1 VVYIAPTGH
10 AAREPDAQGPH
21 APMTPDKTDPP
32 RSLREQALEA
42 IKRGILDSRYAP
54 GALLSENQLA
64 EELQISRTP
73 IREALR
79 ELAGGGL
86 VRILP
91 QRGIVVSELSVHD
104 IVEVYQLRE
113 QLEGFAVR
121 VAAERLGPADAEGLL
136 ADHRDAVAHMQA
148 GALRAAY
155 DSSVLMHSRILALA
169 GNSRLRQFMAQ
180 LGDQVHRFG
189 LLTLRHGR
197 VERALA
203 EHGQI
208 IEALIAN
215 RPEDAET
222 LMRLHLRADRDLAL
236 RVVLPA
242 GAMQPELT
250 A

>member
-1 VVYIAPTGH
+1 
-10 AAREPDAQGPH
+10 
-21 APMTPDKTDPP
+21 MTRDKSDPP
-32 RSLREQALEA
+32 RSLREQAYEA

-64 EELQISRTP
+64 DELEISRTP

-121 VAAERLGPADAEGLL
+121 VAAERLGPADAEGLM
-136 ADHRDAVAHMQA
+136 ADHRDALAHMEA
-148 GALRAAY
+148 GRLRDAY
-155 DSSVLMHSRILALA
+155 DCSVLMHSRIIALA
-169 GNSRLRQFMAQ
+169 GNTRLVQFMAQ

-208 IEALIAN
+208 IAALIAN
-215 RPEDAET
+215 RPEEAEE
-222 LMRLHLRADRDLAL
+222 LMRQHLRADRDLAL

-242 GAMQPELT
+242 GVMQPELT

>member
-1 VVYIAPTGH
+1 
-10 AAREPDAQGPH
+10 
-21 APMTPDKTDPP
+21 MTSDRTEPP

-42 IKRGILDSRYAP
+42 IRRGILDSRYPP

-121 VAAERLGPADAEGLL
+121 IAAERLGPADAEAMQ
-136 ADHRDAVAHMQA
+136 ADHRDAVAHMHA
-148 GALRAAY
+148 GRLRAAY
-155 DSSVLMHSRILALA
+155 DSSVLMHGRILDLA
-169 GNSRLRQFMAQ
+169 GNSRLKQFMAQ

-203 EHGQI
+203 EHGEI

-215 RPEDAET
+215 RPEAAET
-222 LMRLHLRADRDLAL
+222 LMRQHLRADRDLAL

-242 GAMQPELT
+242 GVMQAEL
-250 A
+250 AG

>member
-1 VVYIAPTGH
+1 
-10 AAREPDAQGPH
+10 
-21 APMTPDKTDPP
+21 MTPDKTDPP
-32 RSLREQALEA
+32 RSLREQAHEA
-42 IKRGILDSRYAP
+42 IRRGILDSRYAP

-113 QLEGFAVR
+113 QLEGFAVWI
-121 VAAERLGPADAEGLL
+121 AAERLGPADAEGLL
-136 ADHRDAVAHMQA
+136 ADHRDALAHMQE

-155 DSSVLMHSRILALA
+155 DSSVLMHSRILVLA
-169 GNSRLRQFMAQ
+169 GNSRLRHFMAQ

-197 VERALA
+197 VERALD
-203 EHGQI
+203 EHGHI
-208 IEALIAN
+208 IAALIAN
-215 RPEDAET
+215 RPAEAEA
-222 LMRLHLRADRDLAL
+222 LMRQHLRADRDVAL

-242 GAMQPELT
+242 GVMQPELM

>member
-1 VVYIAPTGH
+1 MIRGKP
-10 AAREPDAQGPH
+10 AAGEA
-21 APMTPDKTDPP
+21 P

-42 IKRGILDSRYAP
+42 IRQGILDGRYAP
-54 GALLSENQLA
+54 GSLLSENQLA

-91 QRGIVVSELSVHD
+91 QRGIIVSELSVQD

-121 VAAERLGPADAEGLL
+121 IAAERLGPADAEALR
-136 ADHRDAVAHMQA
+136 ADHRQAVAHMQA
-148 GALRAAY
+148 GRLRAAY
-155 DSSVLMHSRILALA
+155 DFSVLMHGRIIALA
-169 GNSRLRQFMAQ
+169 GNGRLAQFMAQ

-197 VERALA
+197 VERALL
-203 EHGQI
+203 EHGHI
-208 IEALIAN
+208 IDALIAGK
-215 RPEDAET
+215 PEEAET
-222 LMRLHLRADRDLAL
+222 LMRLHLRADRDVAL
-236 RVVLPA
+236 RAVLPA
-242 GAMQPELT
+242 GVLQPE
-250 A
+250 AAG

>member
-1 VVYIAPTGH
+1 M
-10 AAREPDAQGPH
+10 AQE
-21 APMTPDKTDPP
+21 MTDPP
-32 RSLREQALEA
+32 RSLREQAYEA

-64 EELQISRTP
+64 DELQISRTP

-113 QLEGFAVR
+113 QLETFAVR
-121 VAAERLGPADAEGLL
+121 VAAERLGPADIEGLR
-136 ADHRDAVAHMQA
+136 ADHRDALAHMQA
-148 GALRAAY
+148 GSLRAAY
-155 DSSVLMHSRILALA
+155 DSADLMHGRILALA
-169 GNSRLRQFMAQ
+169 GNNRLVQFMAQ

-197 VERALA
+197 VERALV

-208 IEALIAN
+208 IEALIDN
-215 RPEDAET
+215 RPEEAET
-222 LMRLHLRADRDLAL
+222 LMRQHLRADRDLAL

-242 GAMQPELT
+242 GVMQPELT